1 MTVCCWLRR
10 ASRALMS
17 LSYLNLPKSMSLHTG
32 GRAIGATSTRSR
44 STSPASCRARSRGTM
59 PTCSPSGPT
68 SRTSR
73 ARICSLTRGST
84 LMGPPQVSSRVR
96 DRAPSRRPRHMPG
109 PARPVAANG
118 GTTPRG
124 TPLFPRDG
132 PDPVAQG
139 QRVGAGAPLETPCT
153 VRNNMI
159 RNTTRVGRRTDSSTE
174 SEIDMLGGSAT
185 RRPPLLRGRLGFR
198 LARGEQR
205 AQSPDGGD
213 GGGLVRR
220 LYRHDRDHVV
230 VAQVEAGPR
239 GTA

>member
-32 GRAIGATSTRSR
+32 GRAMGATSTRSR

-96 DRAPSRRPRHMPG
+96 DLPQAEGPG
-109 PARPVAANG
+109 RCQG
-118 GTTPRG
+118 
-124 TPLFPRDG
+124 PLDRSPPTVEQHRDG
-132 PDPVAQG
+132 YLSSRTVDRTRQLRG
-139 QRVGAGAPLETPCT
+139 LRVGAGAPLETLRRVQDTAQSVDRQT
-153 VRNNMI
+153 V
-159 RNTTRVGRRTDSSTE
+159 TRRLRRAHATLPA
-174 SEIDMLGGSAT
+174 EILDDLTSPGGTSVQDLLMLGPG
-185 RRPPLLRGRLGFR
+185 
-198 LARGEQR
+198 RGEER
-205 AQSPDGGD
+205 AQPPHRGHRMGPI
-213 GGGLVRR
+213 RR

-230 VAQVEAGPR
+230 VP
-239 GTA
+239 